1 MYTFI
6 FVVAFLG
13 FAASAAQTDVPR
25 ATASMSSNAQQVSRG
40 QTYQVNCE
48 YTVHKPSGHSS
59 DSDWEL
65 TVAFH
70 RVMMGPEM
78 YPTLAEFRRKYPLWG
93 FYRLTN

>member
-1 MYTFI
+1 MYTFL
-6 FVVAFLG
+6 FAVAFLG
-13 FAASAAQTDVPR
+13 FAAAQTDVPR
-25 ATASMSSNAQQVSRG
+25 ATVNMSSNAQQVSRG

-70 RVMMGPEM
+70 KVVMSSDP
-78 YPTLAEFRRKYPLWG
+78 YPVLAEYRRKSSPYHTGW
-93 FYRLTN
+93 RLID